1 MHKEIID
8 LVENEKKNLKKRNE
22 KKKDKDI
29 ANTFN

>member
-8 LVENEKKNLKKRNE
+8 LVENEKKKLKKRNE

>member
-8 LVENEKKNLKKRNE
+8 LVENEKKSLKKRNE